1 MNKLIN
7 LAVLLAVGSCA
18 IKKAPVHFVDTK
30 SVLAEMD
37 KDHYGN
43 IFISAIALNIAAKEP
58 ADNIVVTLEE
68 IIAHLDE
75 E

>member
-1 MNKLIN
+1 
-7 LAVLLAVGSCA
+7 
-18 IKKAPVHFVDTK
+18 
-30 SVLAEMD
+30 MD

-58 ADNIVVTLEE
+58 ADNIIVTLEE